1 MPANALTCHEAG
13 ASFATIM
20 SEAPTRPFCG
30 RADELASLQQAFA
43 RLETSEPQPQ
53 LVVMIGESGLGKTRI
68 VQEFYAW
75 LSTQRDGRGDS
86 GYWPDRLSAD
96 ESYRDI
102 NPAAPCNAAVAPPFL
117 WLGLPCR
124 DQIEGLD
131 GYASKLQPHLEP
143 LSRLRERRRWGW
155 EVGQKLLG
163 GLSIVGEV
171 IGVLLDLFKIGSGA
185 RVWRRGNERSARG
198 FVAADSARHRQAVD
212 RLIDSFADFL
222 DAPVGMADARGLARA
237 VERHAAGFRR
247 VPAVL
252 VIDDAQ
258 WADRSPA
265 ILQFVERLLARAAER
280 HWPLMVIATHWQ
292 REWHERLG
300 DPAAF
305 AGLATRWATAR
316 EAGWAPLAVRPQ
328 QGAAYDA
335 LVQAALPGLPPTQR
349 AVLLDRAGG
358 NPRLLEE
365 IVQHARI
372 NERLFVDRDPA
383 RALSDAG
390 LAELRDA
397 RFDLHELI
405 ARRLAAAPRPVRAAA
420 GLSAAQGLQFAEAFT
435 LAAARRLGVDGV
447 PEGLQ
452 AGIDPHALIFRV
464 DDGVYAFAQGAYR
477 DVARGDLANLFDP
490 DEVRHVLA
498 DLVRA
503 DAADPAA
510 LAARSPA
517 ARRQARQAAVALLDD
532 AEDPA
537 DRGLRA
543 ALLIQLGAEAADDWD
558 YLTAARYAEEAAAVP
573 GGLDSLPSWLA
584 SDRVSALG
592 HALVE
597 LGQVALARRMAEAM
611 WKRVAADGGDMGR
624 VGPLQILFAAID
636 RRDGQGTPEAGQQML
651 TQALSDIVAQWPDDV
666 RGPLLAQIAESQQL
680 AQSISAAAA
689 RGDAQAEID
698 ARLTSLRVQEAQADA
713 LGDISLPALN
723 HARLKLMARVH
734 NLALDG
740 HPTLDSA
747 EEVALVAA
755 ICRDARRHLAAQ
767 PDDKNV
773 WASSVTAIVSAADG
787 VTARGR
793 PGALAAELEAVR
805 GVVQRLAE
813 GARSP
818 VASNLAYRLFKH
830 LAEAAVARGDHVGA
844 IDPLRQAT
852 VYLRAEQ
859 ALAPRAEGRIELVM
873 LLHAA
878 SELAGPASDD
888 GAAFVAQA
896 LEVAVA
902 GAMPGAVAAHVEL
915 LVAAGMAH
923 ADRLM
928 AGARH
933 AEAVEAYT
941 RIEAIVETHA
951 TLLLPPA
958 RLRALRNA
966 GYHRGLCLLQLADE
980 ADEAAAFAAI
990 GPMAQALDHA
1000 DALVALGVPSPDQDV
1015 ALTLRRALAEMHLGY
1030 GEDADT
1036 PASTACD
1043 VLATAE
1049 AFATADVP
1057 AVAGGHLADLLPR
1070 IAAARA
1076 RHGCA
1081 SF

>member
-1 MPANALTCHEAG
+1 
-13 ASFATIM
+13 M

-30 RADELASLQQAFA
+30 RADELASLQQTFA
-43 RLETSEPQPQ
+43 RLEEPEPQPQ
-53 LVVMIGESGLGKTRI
+53 LVVLTGESGLGKTRI

-75 LSTQRDGRGDS
+75 LSMQRDGRGDA
-86 GYWPDRLSAD
+86 GYWPDRLSPD
-96 ESYRDI
+96 ETYRDI
-102 NPAAPCNAAVAPPFL
+102 NPVAPCNAAVAPPFL

-163 GLSIVGEV
+163 GLSVVGEV

-185 RVWRRGNERSARG
+185 RVWRRGPARSAQG

-265 ILQFVERLLARAAER
+265 ILQFVDRLLARAAER

-292 REWHERLG
+292 REWQERLG

-316 EAGWAPLAVRPQ
+316 DATWAPLAVRPQ

-335 LVQAALPGLPPTQR
+335 LVQAVLPGLPPAQR
-349 AVLLDRAGG
+349 ALLLDRAGG

-365 IVQHARI
+365 IIQHARI
-372 NERLFVDRDPA
+372 NERLFVDRDPT

-390 LAELRDA
+390 LAELGAA

-420 GLSAAQGLQFAEAFT
+420 GLSAAQGIQFAEAFT

-498 DLVRA
+498 DLVRT

-517 ARRQARQAAVALLDD
+517 ARRQARQAAVALLDG

-573 GGLDSLPSWLA
+573 DGLDHLPAWLA

-592 HALVE
+592 HALLE
-597 LGQVALARRMAEAM
+597 LRYIALARRIAQAM
-611 WKRVAADGGDMGR
+611 WQVVETSGGDIGR
-624 VGPLQILFAAID
+624 IGPLQILFGAID
-636 RRDGQGTPEAGQQML
+636 RRDGQGIPEAGQKML
-651 TQALSDIVAQWPDDV
+651 TQALSDIVAQWPEDV
-666 RGPLLAQIAESQQL
+666 RGPLLAQMAASQQL
-680 AQSISAAAA
+680 TQSIAAAAA
-689 RGDAQAEID
+689 RGDARGEIE
-698 ARLTSLRVQEAQADA
+698 ARRTSLRVQEAQADT
-713 LGDISLPALN
+713 LGDIAVPALN
-723 HARLKLMARVH
+723 DTRLSLLARAHK
-734 NLALDG
+734 LALDG
-740 HPTLDSA
+740 QSSLDST
-747 EEVALVAA
+747 EVDALIAT
-755 ICRDARRHLAAQ
+755 ICRDALRHLASH
-767 PDDKNV
+767 PEDKNI
-773 WASSVTAIVSAADG
+773 WASSITAIVNAADAL
-787 VTARGR
+787 TARGR
-793 PGALAAELEAVR
+793 AGALAAELETVEPVA
-805 GVVQRLAE
+805 QRLADD
-813 GARSP
+813 ARSP
-818 VASNLAYRLFKH
+818 VACNLAYRLFKH
-830 LAEAAVARGDHVGA
+830 RAEAAVARGDRAGA
-844 IDPLRQAT
+844 VDALRRAIGH
-852 VYLRAEQ
+852 LRAEQ
-859 ALAPRAEGRIELVM
+859 ALAPRAEGRIELAM
-873 LLHAA
+873 LLHAG
-878 SELAGPASDD
+878 SELAGAETGD
-888 GAAFVAQA
+888 GAAFLAQA
-896 LEVAVA
+896 LEVAAA
-902 GAMPGAVAAHVEL
+902 GAMPGAEAAHLDHLIVAAT
-915 LVAAGMAH
+915 AH
-923 ADRLM
+923 ADRLR
-928 AGARH
+928 AVAQH
-933 AEAVEAYT
+933 AEAADAYS
-941 RIEAIVETHA
+941 RIEAIVEAHSM
-951 TLLLPPA
+951 LLPPQIG
-958 RLRALRNA
+958 LRALRNTR
-966 GYHRGLCLLQLADE
+966 YHRSLCLLQLADDT
-980 ADEAAAFAAI
+980 DEAAAFAAI
-990 GPMAQALDHA
+990 VPMKQALEHA
-1000 DALVALGVPSPDQDV
+1000 DALVALAAPPSDQDV
-1015 ALTLRRALAEMHLGY
+1015 ALTLRRALAEMHLAY
-1030 GEDADT
+1030 AEDVET
-1036 PASTACD
+1036 PASVACEA
-1043 VLATAE
+1043 LATAE
-1049 AFATADVP
+1049 TFATVNVP
-1057 AVAGGHLADLLPR
+1057 AVVANGLADLLPR

-1081 SF
+1081 SL